1 MAVSKA
7 KKVPQATRQV
17 TNVASANV
25 KRSRRRLGTPPRSL
39 QPGNRPGN
47 TKFVRELYVY
57 VRRVAVT
64 LPSTSGIE
72 ARQLLPPREKR
83 RAPGATQRKEY
94 FIMRGNS
101 SSLEAVA
108 SSRWLDYR
116 RRGQRELQGNSVTP
130 PAVFLTSAARIIQET
145 CYAAVSQRKRMSNI
159 PKSLFTNLYFFQ
171 RFFDNFLY

>member
-1 MAVSKA
+1 M
-7 KKVPQATRQV
+7 
-17 TNVASANV
+17 ASANV
-25 KRSRRRLGTPPRSL
+25 KRSRRRSLGAPSRSL

-57 VRRVAVT
+57 VQRVAVT

-72 ARQLLPPREKR
+72 ARQLLPPWEKR

-116 RRGQRELQGNSVTP
+116 RRRQRELQENSVTP
-130 PAVFLTSAARIIQET
+130 SGSLLDFCRAYNSRDVTRGRLSAQENVPHCQVVAHQSVFLSAFYRLILSIRIL
-145 CYAAVSQRKRMSNI
+145 VH
-159 PKSLFTNLYFFQ
+159 L
-171 RFFDNFLY
+171 